1 MIILVYEGNKISGK
15 YVFNLPEGYLRFKN
29 EN

>member
-1 MIILVYEGNKISGK
+1 MIIVVYDGKIGGK